1 LGLGIGRARY
11 QRGSVWRTDF
21 EPTVG
26 SDIGKQ
32 RPALIVSPNE
42 MNAALLTVIIVPLTT
57 RGKPAPFR
65 VPVFFGWREGRAAC
79 DQVRAVSMGRLIRPL
94 GALDSAVLDTV
105 LAALR
110 ETLTM

>member
-1 LGLGIGRARY
+1 
-11 QRGSVWRTDF
+11 
-21 EPTVG
+21 
-26 SDIGKQ
+26 
-32 RPALIVSPNE
+32 

-65 VPVFFGWREGRAAC
+65 VPVFFGGREGRAC
-79 DQVRAVSMGRLIRPL
+79 DQVRAVSLGRLIRPL